1 MTTITQKDP
10 AEAFAVEFDF
20 TALLASITTTS
31 CTATMSN
38 GEAATAGEI
47 LDGTAQIVGTKVRQ
61 RVDSG
66 LVGRDY
72 EIRCTASDGIE
83 TYVLVAILPVRKA
96 R

>member
-20 TALLASITTTS
+20 TALLANINSTS
-31 CTATMSN
+31 CVASLSN
-38 GEAATAGEI
+38 GSAAAPGEI

-72 EIRCTASDGIE
+72 EIRCTASDGVE